1 MGRVSERPRRHDE
14 VLGASVVLLDWSAD
28 RQADMAEA
36 LELLSTD
43 PVDID
48 ELQVP
53 FLALERT
60 SVQKAE
66 RARNLLE
73 EAGGTVE
80 LRDAWVTRDAPPAA
94 SARPPCPFCGST
106 ATQPYTHAGPGARK
120 RMKCTSCGQTFRAG

>member
-1 MGRVSERPRRHDE
+1 VSERARRHDE
-14 VLGASVVLLDWSAD
+14 VLGASVVLVGWSPDRRAD
-28 RQADMAEA
+28 LAEA

-43 PVDID
+43 PVDLD
-48 ELQVP
+48 ELRVP

-66 RARNLLE
+66 RARDLLE

-80 LRDAWVTRDAPPAA
+80 LRDAWVTRDATPPAA
-94 SARPPCPFCGST
+94 TRTPCPFCGSA

-120 RMKCTSCGQTFRAG
+120 RMKCTTCGQTFKVGQTL

>member
-1 MGRVSERPRRHDE
+1 VSGRPRQHDE
-14 VLGASVVLLDWSAD
+14 VLGASVVLVGWSAD
-28 RQADMAEA
+28 RRADMAEA

-43 PVDID
+43 PVDLD
-48 ELQVP
+48 EIEVP

-66 RARNLLE
+66 RVRDLLE

-80 LRDAWVTRDAPPAA
+80 LRDAWVTRDGPPPV